1 MGQALATL
9 LLVTLS
15 AIGAVAQPF
24 EGRLKIVHD
33 TATLRI
39 AYRTDSRPFSF
50 LDAQGQPTGYTIE
63 LCKRISK
70 SLEGELAWNPA
81 AVRSLLPT
89 LAWSGK
95 AVHFVSSSRSRED
108 AAGLEGASRLSG
120 SCHLIGRDGVAAR
133 TVTAHQLTES

>member
-1 MGQALATL
+1 MQRAIIAIVFTL
-9 LLVTLS
+9 FTAS
-15 AIGAVAQPF
+15 FSWAQPLD
-24 EGRLKIVHD
+24 GRLKTIQK

-39 AYRTDSRPFSF
+39 AYRLDSRPFSY
-50 LDAQGQPTGYTIE
+50 LDAPGRPTGYTIE

-95 AVHFVSSSRSRED
+95 AVHLVSSSRSRED
-108 AAGLEGASRLSG
+108 AAGLEGASRLPG
-120 SCHLIGRDGVAAR
+120 CA
-133 TVTAHQLTES
+133 TP